1 MRAEKLISI
10 AAWAFLTFVAFATL
24 SPYAWRPELT
34 ETEPGIV
41 VILEH
46 VGAFGVL
53 GFLFLISYPER
64 PRTVSLIV
72 VGSAVA
78 LEVGQALLPDR
89 HARLADA
96 LEKIVGGGAGM
107 LLGIAVLPV
116 VMNALGLF
124 DRRFAGKSF
133 GEIDS
138 DVFELGIGFCAVLLF
153 GMALVIFQ
161 NLAA

>member
-1 MRAEKLISI
+1 MRVDKLISV
-10 AAWAFLTFVAFATL
+10 AAWAFLSFVAFATL

-34 ETEPGIV
+34 ETEPALV

-46 VGAFGVL
+46 VGAFGIL
-53 GFLFLISYPER
+53 GFLFVVSYPTR
-64 PRTVSLIV
+64 PRIVCLIV

-78 LEVGQALLPDR
+78 LELAQALLPDR

-96 LEKIVGGGAGM
+96 LEKLVGGGAGM
-107 LLGIAVLPV
+107 LLGIALLPA

-124 DRRFAGKSF
+124 ERRFAGKSF

-138 DVFELGIGFCAVLLF
+138 DVFELGVGFCAIFLF
-153 GMALVIFQ
+153 GLALVIFQ
-161 NLAA
+161 NLAV